1 MTNETW
7 MASTLSE
14 VQEQSCRAA
23 GLIGEGT
30 VNEDVQALAAL
41 LSVGFT
47 AKELRRM
54 QDNPSCSRELLATLR
69 TRLTEQPEHA
79 VRSLALLDKVG
90 HYSLYTPR
98 ELAEALRTA
107 EKELNSPDERRRKK
121 REKWRSRIIFWG
133 LVILYAGLWVTGLAK
148 ELAYYLRYQ
157 QYSVFGWQTL
167 VYVLSGPPA
176 LACLFGVSRL
186 VDWLEKRM
194 NGTVVRV
201 AGRVLMLV
209 LLLVLSSWD
218 NGLEMFGPAVTTD
231 IAHYRQIDAGTKAMT
246 DRFYQE
252 LFPVYF
258 NEGAPHLDH
267 GEQASYRYWADY
279 TSGRTYYD
287 ICAAWI
293 RRPGTL
299 PGEVERVRALFD
311 GFPDMESYEYTVT
324 QQGDFTVLA
333 LHDTDDD
340 LAKLFTPGEWGY
352 SYYLFAWNEKSGE
365 VRYAAGHCLQECA
378 EPHYFQ
384 LDWGNEK

>member
-14 VQEQSCRAA
+14 AQEQSCRAA
-23 GLIGEGT
+23 GLIGEGAM
-30 VNEDVQALAAL
+30 NEDIQALAAL

-47 AKELRRM
+47 VEELRQM
-54 QDNPSCSRELLATLR
+54 QDEPSCSRELLATLR
-69 TRLTEQPEHA
+69 TRLTEQSEQSAH
-79 VRSLALLDKVG
+79 SLALLDKVG

-98 ELAEALRTA
+98 ELTEALRTA
-107 EKELNSPDERRRKK
+107 EQEPNSPDERRRKK

-133 LVILYAGLWVTGLAK
+133 LVILSAGLWVTSLA
-148 ELAYYLRYQ
+148 ENLAYYLRYQ
-157 QYSVFGWQTL
+157 QYSVFDWKTL
-167 VYVLSGPPA
+167 VYVLSVPA
-176 LACLFGVSRL
+176 VLAGLIGVSRL
-186 VDWLEKRM
+186 VEWLEKRM
-194 NGTVVRV
+194 NGTAVRV
-201 AGRVLMLV
+201 AGHVLMLV
-209 LLLVLSSWD
+209 LFLVWSGWD
-218 NGLEMFGPAVTTD
+218 DGLEMFGPAVTTD

-252 LFPVYF
+252 LFPVSIG
-258 NEGAPHLDH
+258 EGGPHLDH

-287 ICAAWI
+287 IYAVWI